1 MELREIEHL
10 INQCKKKDPQAFRR
24 LVEAYQAMVYSL
36 SFRLLCNEEEAKDI
50 VQETFLKVWL
60 HLDKYKTD
68 RKFSTWL
75 YTIASNLC
83 LDKLK
88 SVRYHV
94 QNSPLPEVTE
104 RLVSSDNVEQ
114 QLIDADLGNI
124 IASLTEQLSP
134 KQRVVFTLFYLE
146 GIETDEIAIITA
158 MTAEQIKNNLFLA
171 RKTMKEKLKKLEI

>member
-1 MELREIEHL
+1 MEVNEVAQL
-10 INQCKKKDPQAFRR
+10 IHQCRRKDQQAFRK
-24 LVEAYQAMVYSL
+24 LVETYQPMVYSL
-36 SFRLLCNEEEAKDI
+36 SFRLLCNEEEAKDT

-60 HLDKYKTD
+60 HLDSYHAD

-75 YTIASNLC
+75 YAIASNLC

-88 SVRYHV
+88 SARYQV
-94 QNSPLPEVTE
+94 QNSPLPEISE
-104 RLVSSDNVEQ
+104 RLISTDNVEQ
-114 QLIDADLGNI
+114 QLIDADLGKLI
-124 IASLTEQLSP
+124 ESLTGQLSP

-146 GIETDEIAIITA
+146 GIETSEIAVITG